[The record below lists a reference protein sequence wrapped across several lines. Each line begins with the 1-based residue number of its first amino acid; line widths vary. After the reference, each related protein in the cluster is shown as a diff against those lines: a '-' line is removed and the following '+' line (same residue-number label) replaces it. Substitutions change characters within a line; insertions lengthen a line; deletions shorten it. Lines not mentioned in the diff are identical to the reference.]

1 MGITTIIGI
10 LNTKKPGAAAV
21 PARKSFLMG
30 AVLAALFLAGC
41 AGEAPSALDPR
52 GVAAAEIATL
62 WWISFGLGTAVFLV
76 VTGLLLYIVFVRA
89 RGADIPDKD
98 AHPADGRLWIWV
110 GGIIVPLII
119 LVIFLFFNLRSL
131 NALASPATPTTVTI
145 EVVGR
150 QWWWEVRYPDEGITT
165 ANEIHIPVG
174 QPVQIRLTS
183 ADVIHSFWVP
193 QLHGKIDMNP
203 GQLNSMWL
211 QADEPGV
218 YRGICAEFCGVQH
231 ARMQFLVVA
240 RPAEDFEAWLERERQ
255 PAPAAV
261 DENVR
266 RGQQIFLGS
275 ACVYCH
281 TVRGTNATGNLG
293 PDLTHLASRRTIG
306 AGMLENNRGN
316 LAGWI
321 VDPQHIKPGNLMPP
335 TNLHGSELQ
344 ALLDYLE
351 TLQ

>member
-1 MGITTIIGI
+1 MGKTTVIRS
-10 LNTKKPGAAAV
+10 LNTNRIKPAPAQAGKRLAVGAI
-21 PARKSFLMG
+21 
-30 AVLAALFLAGC
+30 LAGLFLAGC
-41 AGEAPSALDPR
+41 AEAPSALDPR
-52 GVAAAEIATL
+52 GFGAAEIATL

-76 VTGLLLYIVFVRA
+76 VTGLLLYIIFVRA
-89 RGADIPDKD
+89 RRADSL
-98 AHPADGRLWIWV
+98 ARENHPADGRLWIWV

-119 LVIFLFFNLRSL
+119 LAIFLFFNLRTL
-131 NALASPATPTTVTI
+131 NALASPDTPPTVTI

-183 ADVIHSFWVP
+183 ADVIHSFWIP

-218 YRGICAEFCGVQH
+218 YRGICAEFCGIQH
-231 ARMQFLVVA
+231 ARMQFLVIA
-240 RPAEDFEAWLERERQ
+240 APPEGFQTWLERERR
-255 PAPAAV
+255 PAPAPTA
-261 DENVR
+261 ENIR
-266 RGQQIFLGS
+266 RGQQVFLGS

-293 PDLTHLASRRTIG
+293 PDLTHVASRRTIA
-306 AGMLENNRGN
+306 AGTLENNRGN
-316 LAGWI
+316 MAGWI
-321 VDPQHIKPGNLMPP
+321 ADPQHLKPGNLMPP
-335 TNLHGSELQ
+335 TVLRGPDLQ